1 MPANKE
7 KNNERAAK
15 YQLQQELRALNKVH
29 EELSSKAQLAVQNA
43 PGQQI
48 QPLQVRIQETLPL
61 DVQNIWKAS
70 SILPQT
76 PQQLTK
82 QDMIHNVEHLAK
94 LCHSFD
100 SLNTTNNAVLRAHQI
115 TIENALT
122 RAVKALLQT
131 LTIPDS

>member
-1 MPANKE
+1 M
-7 KNNERAAK
+7 
-15 YQLQQELRALNKVH
+15 H